1 MRTSLVL
8 SSFAQ
13 FPASGTVCSVR
24 LRVASWREAEQ
35 SPGIGSRL
43 PAFLTHTRPRH
54 VFERFPPGFGDPGG
68 PSGAGS
74 VFPGRRWRRC
84 PCRPRVLAGSPQL
97 PVPHAAV
104 TIVTLFLFPASVV
117 EILSGLRKKAPLVME
132 STCIQPPARS
142 AAREIAS
149 PDYLLAWVAAEDP
162 RTWQTVSRRD
172 SVKKAPWL

>member
-74 VFPGRRWRRC
+74 VFPGRRSRRC

-117 EILSGLRKKAPLVME
+117 EILSGLRGKKPHLSWNPLASNPRLAV
-132 STCIQPPARS
+132 QPEKLP
-142 AAREIAS
+142 
-149 PDYLLAWVAAEDP
+149 P
-162 RTWQTVSRRD
+162 RIIYWPGSQLKIRVHGR
-172 SVKKAPWL
+172 L